1 MANKRRKHGKVE
13 ARQVR
18 ARIRFKPGVLVLIAL
33 LTFIGC
39 FAIYLISASAQE
51 DYWEREIASTLE
63 DESTNKS
70 GDKSKR
76 RGNVTNPVP
85 SSERAEDTRMEEVA
99 FIGDVAAF
107 VGYYKTN
114 SAMVFTDAVTG
125 MAESRMR
132 SIARSLRG
140 TAPKAVYLW
149 YQCPADLEAASDSLE
164 SLVDNITEQMPDV
177 PVYILSATPASDA
190 AQNQKTDTWNAAL
203 FAMAD
208 KLGLHY
214 IDVSTTLKA
223 NDGTLTAAYAEDEQ
237 TFYTTIG
244 DQILTHVAD

>member
-1 MANKRRKHGKVE
+1 MAKKRKKHGKVE

-18 ARIRFKPGVLVLIAL
+18 ARIRFKPGVLLLIIL
-33 LTFIGC
+33 LTFAGC
-39 FAIYLISASAQE
+39 FAAYLISATAQE
-51 DYWEREIASTLE
+51 DYWEREIVPTFEEENAA
-63 DESTNKS
+63 KQ

-85 SSERAEDTRMEEVA
+85 SSERAEDSRMEEVA

-107 VGYYKTN
+107 IGYYKTN
-114 SAMVFTDAVTG
+114 TSLVFTDAITG

-149 YQCPADLEAASDSLE
+149 YQCPADLEAGADSLE
-164 SLVDNITEQMPDV
+164 ALIDNITEQMPDV
-177 PVYILSATPASDA
+177 PVYLLSATPAVDA
-190 AQNQKTDTWNAAL
+190 AQNQKIDTWNASL

-214 IDVSTTLKA
+214 IDVSTTLKS
-223 NDGTLTAAYAEDEQ
+223 NDGTLASAYAEDEQ